1 MMLKERRATSD
12 FPVGRAITYSPQTIA
27 LELFGLNP
35 VSIYRFPARGQPQAM
50 CGALSQLS
58 RSLAVFVS

>member
-12 FPVGRAITYSPQTIA
+12 FPVGLITYSPQTIA